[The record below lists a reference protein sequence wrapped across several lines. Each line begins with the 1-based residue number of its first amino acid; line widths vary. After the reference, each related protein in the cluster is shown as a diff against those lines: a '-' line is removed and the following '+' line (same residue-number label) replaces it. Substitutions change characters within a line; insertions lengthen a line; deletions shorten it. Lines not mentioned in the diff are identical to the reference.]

1 MELNVTA
8 KSSFGYPRASFGSCL
23 ALLLGV
29 GLLTGCSGTANS
41 AYVEDFKH
49 AQEANSSDY
58 VRTVF
63 QNAIKAGEIPYSDY
77 KDSRQ
82 KFQSCLEKSGLNVNV
97 TSDDWGLGLIEIAY
111 AESGA
116 SDEDIY
122 NECQRQF
129 DGIGNDSIS
138 ALFQM
143 QVSNP
148 NKENMDKL
156 IAQCLVRKG
165 MAPAGF
171 DAEDYREFVESN
183 SAKCADGVC
192 TLKDGTTYPA
202 NESPPSGVTGDG
214 ILPGGA
220 DIDTPEGVQCEMA
233 PLADIQ
239 DK

>member
-1 MELNVTA
+1 MALNVKA
-8 KSSFGYPRASFGSCL
+8 KSSFGYPRVSFGSCL

-41 AYVEDFKH
+41 AYVEDFQH

-63 QNAIKAGEIPYSDY
+63 QNAIKTGEIAYSDY

-82 KFQSCLEKSGLNVNV
+82 KFQSCLEESGIAVNV
-97 TSDDWGLGLIEIAY
+97 TADDWGLGLIEIA
-111 AESGA
+111 SGA
-116 SDEDIY
+116 GDETVLA
-122 NECQRQF
+122 ECQSQF

-138 ALFQM
+138 VLYQR

-148 NKENMDKL
+148 DNENMDEL

-171 DAEDYREFVESN
+171 DAQDYREFIESN
-183 SAKCADGVC
+183 SAKCADGIC
-192 TLKDGTTYPA
+192 TLQDGTTYPA
-202 NESPPSGVTGDG
+202 NEAPPSGRTGNY

-220 DIDTPEGVQCEMA
+220 HFDTPEGSQCRFA
-233 PLADIQ
+233 PLADVQ
-239 DK
+239 DE

>member
-1 MELNVTA
+1 MLDSKRMVSVRSHTNFV
-8 KSSFGYPRASFGSCL
+8 SCS
-23 ALLLGV
+23 AVLLGV

-82 KFQSCLEKSGLNVNV
+82 KFQSCLEKSGITVNV
-97 TSDDWGLGLIEIAY
+97 TSDDWGLGLIEIAT
-111 AESGA
+111 GA
-116 SDEDIY
+116 GDEAVLA
-122 NECQRQF
+122 ECQSQF

-138 ALFQM
+138 VLYQR

-148 NKENMDKL
+148 DNENMDKL

-171 DAEDYREFVESN
+171 DAQDYREFIESN
-183 SAKCADGVC
+183 SAKCADGIC
-192 TLKDGTTYPA
+192 TLQDGTTYPA
-202 NESPPSGVTGDG
+202 NEAPPSGRTGNY

-220 DIDTPEGVQCEMA
+220 HFDTPEGSQCRFA
-233 PLADIQ
+233 PLADVQ
-239 DK
+239 DE

>member
-1 MELNVTA
+1 MLDFKRMVSVRSHTNFV
-8 KSSFGYPRASFGSCL
+8 SCS
-23 ALLLGV
+23 AVLLGV

-82 KFQSCLEKSGLNVNV
+82 KFQSCLEKSGITVDV
-97 TSDDWGLGLIEIAY
+97 TSDDWGLGLIEIAT
-111 AESGA
+111 GA
-116 SDEDIY
+116 GDETVLA
-122 NECQRQF
+122 ECQSQF

-138 ALFQM
+138 ALYQR

-148 NKENMDKL
+148 DNENMDKL

-171 DAEDYREFVESN
+171 DAQDYREFIESN

-192 TLKDGTTYPA
+192 TLKDGTTFPA
-202 NESPPSGVTGDG
+202 GGSPPSGRTGNF

-220 DIDTPEGVQCEMA
+220 DIDTPEGVQCKMA